1 MTKRSGAGVG
11 LVFGGLFA
19 AALIFNAATAG
30 AQTIVDQW
38 ASVKVP
44 PPPELKK
51 VKADPQT
58 TAFLVLDLIDPICK
72 TKPSCVATLPSIA
85 KFLDAARAHKMPVI
99 YSETPGHDA
108 KDILPQVA
116 PKPGEPIVSFRA
128 DKFIN
133 TDLDKLLKDRK
144 ISTVIVVGTAAQGA
158 VLYTGSHAAFLG
170 YKVVVPVDGMSSDP
184 FGELASAWILAN
196 APGVGAQTT
205 LTRFD
210 MIGW

>member
-1 MTKRSGAGVG
+1 VPAS
-11 LVFGGLFA
+11 
-19 AALIFNAATAG
+19 

-38 ASVKVP
+38 SSVKIP
-44 PPPELKK
+44 PAPELKQ

-72 TKPSCVATLPSIA
+72 TKPSCTATLPAVA
-85 KFLDAARAHKMPVI
+85 KFLAAARAHKMPVI
-99 YSETPGHDA
+99 YSAVPGKDA
-108 KDILPQVA
+108 KDVLPEVA
-116 PKPGEPIVSFRA
+116 PKNGEPLVAFRA

-144 ISTVIVVGTAAQGA
+144 IQTVIVVGTAAQGA

-170 YKVVVPVDGMSSDP
+170 YKVIVPVDGMSSDP
-184 FGELASAWILAN
+184 FGELATAWMLTN

-205 LTRFD
+205 LTKFD

>member
-1 MTKRSGAGVG
+1 MAKRSTIGAGLVG
-11 LVFGGLFA
+11 ALVA
-19 AALIFNAATAG
+19 AALIFHAAPAG
-30 AQTIVDQW
+30 AQTIIDQW
-38 ASVKVP
+38 SSVKVP

-58 TAFLVLDLIDPICK
+58 MAFLVLDLINPICS
-72 TKPSCVATLPSIA
+72 TKPTCVATLPKVA

-99 YSETPGHDA
+99 YSEVPGRTE

-133 TDLDKLLKDRK
+133 TDLEKLLKDRK

-158 VLYTGSHAAFLG
+158 VLYTSSHAAFLG
-170 YKVVVPVDGMSSDP
+170 LKVIVPVDGMSSDP
-184 FGELASAWILAN
+184 FGELATAWTLAN
-196 APGVGAQTT
+196 APGVGAATT

-210 MIGW
+210 MIDW